1 MGKLTLV
8 AATCLALLLMI
19 DLPRRF
25 RGSAPQQA
33 PPDLGATVLENA
45 LRGPGLVSPSRC
57 RREGTF
63 AAFQDGSL
71 LMRVAGKCSETQ
83 LYPAVAAT
91 VDGLTVPDGEV
102 SVEIKVAD
110 DARAGAFAISMRRPG
125 RRAEAPDGIYG
136 GIDFARGN
144 ALIVRWVMGESTVLA
159 ERNDLTGLRRDDW
172 NRLAVRADW
181 PRLWLIL
188 NDEPILS
195 ATDGMFDG
203 GHVALHTLRFTQ
215 PDDSAEVAVL
225 VRNLRVSDLAA
236 ALPERAPV
244 YRRS

>member
-1 MGKLTLV
+1 M
-8 AATCLALLLMI
+8 
-19 DLPRRF
+19 
-25 RGSAPQQA
+25 
-33 PPDLGATVLENA
+33 
-45 LRGPGLVSPSRC
+45 
-57 RREGTF
+57 
-63 AAFQDGSL
+63 
-71 LMRVAGKCSETQ
+71 
-83 LYPAVAAT
+83 
-91 VDGLTVPDGEV
+91 
-102 SVEIKVAD
+102 
-110 DARAGAFAISMRRPG
+110 
-125 RRAEAPDGIYG
+125 
-136 GIDFARGN
+136 
-144 ALIVRWVMGESTVLA
+144 
-159 ERNDLTGLRRDDW
+159 
-172 NRLAVRADW
+172 AVRADW